1 MGDLAVLDTL
11 SKSEAW
17 PGAEVLS
24 SSELSGGSTSLRRF
38 IQILD
43 DAGLLV
49 RVRYEADWRFEIG
62 RMTRESRAPLL
73 FENVKDY
80 AGQRVFTNGLCDTNA
95 IGLALGLGFGTGRRV
110 LVAEAKKR
118 IASPVKPRIVSTGPV
133 LENIVPASG
142 IDLRKLPVP
151 HWSEHDAGR
160 YLGTWHINVTK
171 HPETGS
177 RNVGVYRMQLLGPRQ
192 ATVSASPRSHLGRHF
207 AIAEKAEQPLPMA
220 VAIGVSETVLMAAAA
235 AYPDAVDE
243 YELAGALQR
252 EAIPLIQCETV
263 NLEVP
268 AQSEIVIEGLIQP
281 GVRVQDGPYFDYTGK
296 PNTNPSAF
304 LFEAT
309 RLMFRSNP
317 IFRGT
322 SIGVAGAE
330 DHQLFAF
337 LAELNLVDFHGS
349 RLKQMVQNVLL
360 KRRLFGAFQFS
371 GKLGA
376 LLGGGKRQASALGCH
391 RAPRS

>member
-1 MGDLAVLDTL
+1 MLDTL
-11 SKSEAW
+11 ASNELR
-17 PGAEVLS
+17 PGADALASLNS
-24 SSELSGGSTSLRRF
+24 SGDSTSLRHF
-38 IQILD
+38 IQALD

-49 RVRYEADWRFEIG
+49 RVREEVDWKFEIG

-80 AGQRVFTNGLCDTNA
+80 PGQRVFTNGLCDTSA
-95 IGLALGLGFGTGRRV
+95 IGLALGLEFDTSRKT

-118 IASPVKPRIVSTGPV
+118 IATPVKPRIVGIAPV
-133 LENIVPASG
+133 LENIVHASD
-142 IDLRKLPVP
+142 IDLLKLPVP
-151 HWSEHDAGR
+151 HWSEYDAGR

-171 HPETGS
+171 DPETGS

-192 ATVSASPRSHLGRHF
+192 VTVSASPQSHLARHF
-207 AIAEKAEQPLPMA
+207 AVAEKAGQPLPMA
-220 VAIGVSETVLMAAAA
+220 VAIGVSETVLMAAAS
-235 AYPDAVDE
+235 AYPDATDE
-243 YELAGALQR
+243 YELAGALQQG
-252 EAIPLIQCETV
+252 AIPLLQCGTV

-281 GVRVQDGPYFDYTGK
+281 GVRVTDGPYFDYTGK
-296 PNTNPSAF
+296 PNTNPRAF

-322 SIGVAGAE
+322 SIGLAGAE

-337 LAELNLVDFHGS
+337 LAELKLVDFHGS

-360 KRRLFGAFQFS
+360 KRRLFRAFQFS

-376 LLGGGKRQASALGCH
+376 LLSGGKRQATV

>member
-1 MGDLAVLDTL
+1 MLDTL
-11 SKSEAW
+11 ASDELR
-17 PGAEVLS
+17 PGVDALASLNS
-24 SSELSGGSTSLRRF
+24 SGEPTSLRHF
-38 IQILD
+38 IQVLD

-49 RVRYEADWRFEIG
+49 RVREEVDWRFEIG

-80 AGQRVFTNGLCDTNA
+80 PGQRVFTNGLCDTNA
-95 IGLALGLGFGTGRRV
+95 IGLALGLEFDTRRKA
-110 LVAEAKKR
+110 LVAEVKER
-118 IASPVKPRIVSTGPV
+118 IATPVKPRIVSTAPI
-133 LENIVPASG
+133 LENIVHASD
-142 IDLRKLPVP
+142 INLLKLPVP
-151 HWSEHDAGR
+151 HWSECDAGR
-160 YLGTWHINVTK
+160 YLGTWHINVTRE
-171 HPETGS
+171 PETGA
-177 RNVGVYRMQLLGPRQ
+177 RNVGVYRMQLLGPKQ
-192 ATVSASPRSHLGRHF
+192 ATVSTSPRSHLARHF
-207 AIAEKAEQPLPMA
+207 AKAERAGQPLPMA
-220 VAIGVSETVLMAAAA
+220 VAIGVSESVLMSAAA
-235 AYPDAVDE
+235 AYPDAMDE
-243 YELAGALQR
+243 YELAGALQQR
-252 EAIPLIQCETV
+252 PVPLIQCETV
-263 NLEVP
+263 DLEVP

-281 GVRVQDGPYFDYTGK
+281 GVRVTDGPYFDYTGK

-349 RLKQMVQNVLL
+349 RLKQIVQNSLL
-360 KRRLFGAFQFS
+360 KRRLFRAFQVS

-376 LLGGGKRQASALGCH
+376 LLGGRKRQATALGCH